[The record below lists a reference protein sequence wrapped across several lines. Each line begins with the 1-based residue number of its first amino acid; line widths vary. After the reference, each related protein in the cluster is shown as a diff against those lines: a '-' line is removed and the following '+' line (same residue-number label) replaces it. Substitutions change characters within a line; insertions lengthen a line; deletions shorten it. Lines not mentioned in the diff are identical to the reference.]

1 MRGDS
6 LQHSGH
12 FLCAWL
18 TQQAQV
24 FLGED
29 GAQAGRDRGVAR
41 NLQRATVVDGT
52 PKITEKGNASRAS
65 FDVPSHFFASEG
77 LNSTIQVLRE
87 VGKQLAAL
95 GWALSAFASATL
107 RPLLDRLAAIR
118 LLRCAI

>member
-1 MRGDS
+1 
-6 LQHSGH
+6 
-12 FLCAWL
+12 
-18 TQQAQV
+18 
-24 FLGED
+24 
-29 GAQAGRDRGVAR
+29 
-41 NLQRATVVDGT
+41 VVDGT
-52 PKITEKGNASRAS
+52 PKITEKGNASRAG